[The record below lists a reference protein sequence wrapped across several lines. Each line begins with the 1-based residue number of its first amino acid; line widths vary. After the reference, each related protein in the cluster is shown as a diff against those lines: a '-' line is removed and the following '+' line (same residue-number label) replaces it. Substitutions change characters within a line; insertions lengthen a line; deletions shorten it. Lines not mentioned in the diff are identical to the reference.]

1 MSMEQSFNNICAELN
16 NIKEKIQWQDIGSA
30 DALLKMYMD
39 RCNSLEAKLIL
50 EREDHSKLKSLHAR
64 RVLDMQSDINTL
76 REQLYA
82 VSGE

>member
-1 MSMEQSFNNICAELN
+1 MEQSFNNICAELN